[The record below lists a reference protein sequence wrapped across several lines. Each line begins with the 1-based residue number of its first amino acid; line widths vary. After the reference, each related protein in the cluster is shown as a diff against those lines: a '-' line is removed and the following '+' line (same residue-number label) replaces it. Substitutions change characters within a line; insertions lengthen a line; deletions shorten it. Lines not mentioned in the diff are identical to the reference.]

1 MEKNKLSKKTLYLGL
16 RPKQLAS
23 ENEVVFYPIIKIQ
36 AYNLLD
42 KAFDRM
48 WHEFS
53 AFTHLIFTSKTTVD
67 LLLSCVTKEQI
78 KDKTIIAI
86 GRETEKKL
94 LSYEIKSIVCKE
106 ETSEGVVEVLKT
118 LVNPYI
124 LYAHSKNARTVI
136 GTFLKENNINHLNI
150 SIYEP
155 QINLAMPQVDL
166 NHFDEVFFTSPST
179 VDAFFSRFNNIPAVL
194 KLSCIGPITQNYL
207 NNFISKK

>member
-1 MEKNKLSKKTLYLGL
+1 LGL
-16 RPKQLAS
+16 SPKQLAS
-23 ENEVVFYPIIKIQ
+23 KNEVVFYPIIKINH
-36 AYNLLD
+36 YNLLD
-42 KAFDRM
+42 KAFNKM
-48 WHEFS
+48 WEDFS
-53 AFTHLIFTSKTTVD
+53 AFTHLLFTSKTTVD
-67 LLLSCVTKEQI
+67 QLLPFIKKEQL
-78 KDKTIIAI
+78 KDKIIIAI

-124 LYAHSKNARTVI
+124 LYAHSKNARPVI

-155 QINLAMPQVDL
+155 QINLDLPQVDL

-179 VDAFFSRFNNIPAVL
+179 VDAFFSQFSDIPVLL

-207 NNFISKK
+207 NNFTSNK